1 MVAVAAARMWAQGRA
16 NNGLCVGGRRDERRD
31 CEPMT
36 TRGKGR
42 RGPGR
47 GLPAMVGRE
56 RDRGLY
62 PIKGGA
68 RYDAWNSENRAE
80 TFRLQLFLP
89 RCR

>member
-1 MVAVAAARMWAQGRA
+1 MVAVAAASMWAQGRA
-16 NNGLCVGGRRDERRD
+16 NSGLCVGGRRDERRD

-47 GLPAMVGRE
+47 VPSIYMYMYGWVG
-56 RDRGLY
+56 Y

-68 RYDAWNSENRAE
+68 RYDAWNSENG

-89 RCR
+89 CCR